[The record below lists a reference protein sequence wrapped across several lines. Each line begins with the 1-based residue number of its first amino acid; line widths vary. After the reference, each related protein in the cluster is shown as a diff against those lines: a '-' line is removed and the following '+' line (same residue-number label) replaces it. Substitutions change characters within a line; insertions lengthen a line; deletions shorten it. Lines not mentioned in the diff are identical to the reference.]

1 VGREFI
7 KIIRSA
13 GLATAIRELNG
24 ALEVADGLVPE
35 GQWIPCYLSSVLKIN
50 SQVGDWMSAPL
61 VSFDLIIRDPDG
73 RALLRLRT
81 NDPAKGFYFVPGG
94 RILEGSG
101 SSERRE
107 LDLSI

>member
-1 VGREFI
+1 
-7 KIIRSA
+7 
-13 GLATAIRELNG
+13 
-24 ALEVADGLVPE
+24 
-35 GQWIPCYLSSVLKIN
+35 
-50 SQVGDWMSAPL
+50 MSAPL